1 MSGYSGSYV
10 SHAQLSSIEQ
20 WIEQVSNNMPAAP
33 PSHVAGD
40 NSDDEVQIDNTPR
53 GQTNGQG
60 RPQKRTRTNSS
71 PLSESSRVVIER
83 RIPSSST
90 RRPTPYSPSIT
101 RSSTPAGSE
110 FDQSDL
116 DGRSESGSVRTTASL
131 HAKPVNHRDKAK
143 IRRQANDVEF
153 ELAATIDRMRSS
165 TSPAYEGFKEPV
177 PDYTSGNPPKKHIFY
192 CMHCPG
198 KVTRQVGVG
207 DTSGLLSHKRRCAAE
222 RARMSTLTQ
231 HGFSDTTELTEDSV
245 RQMVAQW
252 VCENRRPFSIVT
264 NRWFRRI
271 VHPNARKHL
280 PHRNTIPQDIKALYR
295 ATQEDLTQMLKAV
308 PGTLHIGMDMYQS
321 DNGHDYLGVIV
332 FYQEVQKET
341 MKMKR
346 CVLECLDFGSRSHT
360 GKRLAKTMRGIWEK
374 FEIGDRVWG
383 VVGDNAFNNDAM
395 VKRLGGYG
403 FRRFTGLDCRVFCF
417 AHVLNLATQAVAQPF
432 QKPIPRTDDGLDQN
446 NDSDDEIDWESD
458 EHDGKL
464 VRGDDLTNEID
475 EEHVDDDDLDGEAA
489 SWSLDQDGDED
500 EDDDNESNFDE
511 EIEKRD
517 LPAIVPGSDDDLES
531 KRAARVGRK
540 IAWWAKKLRFC
551 PPLKAIFI
559 AACIE
564 SEVETPHNIR
574 RDVITR
580 WNSTGLMYSDAERT
594 FPAILKTQRNPQ
606 VSIPEKYQI
615 FERELRHI
623 KNLNKLFQPF
633 KIVTDV
639 VSRADVPL
647 LADVIVH
654 FDSLDYT
661 YGKFCDDT
669 SLPLYIRH
677 AAHRALL
684 VLNKYYGKTDLCS
697 LYQLAVLLHPGMRS
711 AYLRLAKWPEKWIEA
726 AILLAIKIYESC
738 YKPALDSTATA
749 TSSATSQ
756 FGYSTFAAHLFGT
769 DVVEQNVALCPV
781 REFVNGSMIRP
792 TRDANGNPVLCNP
805 VQWWYSQRVAGNEME
820 GLTQMALDV
829 LTTPATS
836 VDIERLFSFVGLTVG
851 KRRHKLNSYTIQA
864 AATLGCYSKANMVR
878 PGCLSQLKAAQQ
890 GGSKGKAKAG

>member
-1 MSGYSGSYV
+1 
-10 SHAQLSSIEQ
+10 
-20 WIEQVSNNMPAAP
+20 MPAAP

-53 GQTNGQG
+53 GRTNGQG

-116 DGRSESGSVRTTASL
+116 DARSESGSVRTTASL

-153 ELAATIDRMRSS
+153 ELAHNFSR
-165 TSPAYEGFKEPV
+165 
-177 PDYTSGNPPKKHIFY
+177 DYRPNAIKHIPRTRGSRSRSPIIRAVTHLRSIY
-192 CMHCPG
+192 SIACIVG
-198 KVTRQVGVG
+198 KG
-207 DTSGLLSHKRRCAAE
+207 DTPSRSGRHLWPIVTQASVRRGAGA
-222 RARMSTLTQ
+222 
-231 HGFSDTTELTEDSV
+231 DTTELTEDSV

-252 VCENRRPFSIVT
+252 VCENGRPFSIVT
-264 NRWFRRI
+264 DRWFRRI

-432 QKPIPRTDDGLDQN
+432 RKPIPRTDDGLDQN

-531 KRAARVGRK
+531 KRAARWDERL
-540 IAWWAKKLRFC
+540 IAC
-551 PPLKAIFI
+551 
-559 AACIE
+559 
-564 SEVETPHNIR
+564 
-574 RDVITR
+574 
-580 WNSTGLMYSDAERT
+580 DAERT
-594 FPAILKTQRNPQ
+594 FPQCVYPREVP
-606 VSIPEKYQI
+606 I

-864 AATLGCYSKANMVR
+864 AATLGCYSKANM
-878 PGCLSQLKAAQQ
+878 